1 MRGLLII
8 LAAGGW
14 LVWRWGRRLKP
25 LATKVLSW
33 GDDLGGLTMFFAFG
47 GAAAASRAVTRGA
60 RWMLWA
66 AFAVAAML
74 NGAVRLAF
82 IVAIGVALW
91 RRTKGRRAE
100 AADFRRSGFATR
112 TERKLIHEATTQ
124 TALAMGL
131 GREGRAGQPAIAPTF
146 TSWRKLPVTVGGKP
160 VDGQWRYQC
169 KASPA
174 PGKDLASITSK
185 VGRGIGG
192 EIDPLRDAIA
202 NTLAAAR
209 GREAAQLRRQGLV
222 PRIVMTSAVKMTNRS
237 GEPTGKVQLTLW
249 TTDPFRRQVDFPHD
263 PTKPIVR
270 RFADP
275 APVGVL
281 RSNVEY
287 RMKLNKST
295 GVQGGNGSG
304 KSSVIRPALLAAAH
318 TDVTI
323 ICIALKGPR
332 DYAQMRA
339 RFAGGVIITD
349 PKTAAN
355 VIRWVEREVR
365 RRNNLETDELAAE
378 RDLVVII
385 DEAQE
390 LRDDISLVIPAAKL
404 GRSARVWLWVV
415 TQYAPASVSAA
426 DGGFPTTLARE
437 LGQRL
442 AGRIEGSHQSAVVAV
457 GERAN
462 AQAGP
467 HLIPPGERW
476 QGVLFGDDG
485 QYLRAY
491 WTNPEDP
498 NGHLARC
505 AASLGPRP
513 DDPEGFID
521 ALEQAGKATAAPTV
535 TEYDG
540 ASRGV
545 DGVARALNLA
555 DLPPDVLDALKI
567 LGLQGRANQKTVGAD
582 RIRTHISTVPPTSD
596 DELIA
601 STVLE
606 AFLAAPRTPTPSP
619 VTHESE

>member
-1 MRGLLII
+1 MRGLLFLLI
-8 LAAGGW
+8 ATAWGT
-14 LVWRWGRRLKP
+14 WRWGRRIKP
-25 LATKVLSW
+25 VLAKVLSW

-47 GAAAASRAVTRGA
+47 GAAAAGRALTRGA
-60 RWMLWA
+60 RLMLWS
-66 AFAVAAML
+66 AFAMAAML
-74 NGAVRLAF
+74 NGTARLAF
-82 IVAIGVALW
+82 VAALAAAAW
-91 RRTKGRRAE
+91 RRSKGRHAE
-100 AADFRRSGFATR
+100 AAEFRRSGFVSRA
-112 TERKLIHEATTQ
+112 ERKLIHEATTQ

-131 GREGRAGQPAIAPTF
+131 GREGRAGQPAVPPTF
-146 TSWRKLPVTVGGKP
+146 TAWRKLPVTVGGKAIE
-160 VDGQWRYQC
+160 GQWRYQC

-174 PGKDLASITSK
+174 PGKDLASIVSK

-192 EIDPLRDAIA
+192 DIDPLRDAIA
-202 NTLAAAR
+202 NTLDAAR
-209 GREAAQLRRQGLV
+209 GREASQLRRQGLI
-222 PRIVMTSAVKMTNRS
+222 PRIVMTSAVKMTNRA
-237 GEPTGKVQLTLW
+237 GEPTGKVQLSLW
-249 TTDPFRRQVDFPHD
+249 TTDPFRRQVDYPHD
-263 PTKPIVR
+263 PTRPVVR
-270 RFADP
+270 KFSDP

-281 RSNVEY
+281 RSNAEY
-287 RMKLNKST
+287 RMRLNKST

-304 KSSVIRPALLAAAH
+304 KSSVIRPAVIAAAH
-318 TDVTI
+318 TDAII

-332 DYAQMRA
+332 DYAQLRA

-355 VIRWVEREVR
+355 VIRWAEHEVR
-365 RRNNLETDELAAE
+365 RRNNLESHELAKE
-378 RDLVVII
+378 PDLLII
-385 DEAQE
+385 VDEAQE
-390 LRDDISLVIPAAKL
+390 LRDDISLVIPVAKL

-467 HLIPPGERW
+467 HLIPAGARW
-476 QGVLFGDDG
+476 AGVLFGDDG

-505 AASLGPRP
+505 ASALTPRP
-513 DDPEGFID
+513 DDPEGFTD
-521 ALEQAGKATAAPTV
+521 ALERAGRAEAEPAAAPA
-535 TEYDG
+535 YDG

-545 DGVARALNLA
+545 DGVARALTLA
-555 DLPPDVLDALKI
+555 DIPPDIYDALKI

-606 AFLAAPRTPTPSP
+606 AFLAAPRNPTPIP
-619 VTHESE
+619 THESE